1 MSENLELD
9 RMHNEENSHNYPE
22 RLSPEDLV
30 NLRTERTEL
39 MNKQIKDVIR
49 FYMGM
54 EVKNL
59 RVKFDLVP
67 ID

>member
-1 MSENLELD
+1 MSKNLEFD
-9 RMHNEENSHNYPE
+9 QMHNEENSHNYAD

-30 NLRTERTEL
+30 NLRTERTEM

-59 RVKFDLVP
+59 SVEFDLVP
-67 ID
+67 E